1 MTPTSEGPIDPW
13 PDRLPA
19 GLEMV
24 RTTPRFDNDSVPAG
38 LLATHR
44 VADGVWGRLV
54 VHSGSLVLHA
64 EAGGEE
70 TAEASW
76 RVSAGGSVVI
86 PPGRPHHLVLDE
98 PVQFAVE
105 FHRVT

>member
-1 MTPTSEGPIDPW
+1 MASASEGSIDPW
-13 PDRLPA
+13 PDRLPP
-19 GLEMV
+19 GLEPG

-54 VHSGSLVLHA
+54 VHSGSLVFHA
-64 EAGGEE
+64 EAGAEG
-70 TAEASW
+70 AEAGW
-76 RVSAGGSVVI
+76 RVPAGGSVVI
-86 PPGRPHHLVLDE
+86 PPGRPHHLVLDV
-98 PVQFAVE
+98 PVEFAVE